1 MRVNESIDPSGI
13 LLPKSYD
20 VENVPN
26 HFGLSQYDS
35 DSVQG
40 RRIDGPGVDHRVA
53 DEDVPPRRTAQRDP
67 GRDHVQTLGVV
78 ALHVVMLLRGWL
90 PVTFQKS
97 NQP

>member
-35 DSVQG
+35 DAF
-40 RRIDGPGVDHRVA
+40 RA
-53 DEDVPPRRTAQRDP
+53 DVLIVPVLIT
-67 GRDHVQTLGVV
+67 V
-78 ALHVVMLLRGWL
+78 
-90 PVTFQKS
+90 
-97 NQP
+97 